1 MVYLWNEPKIST
13 RLSRSN
19 HLEYIY
25 RVHSLSISKPPS
37 ASGPPSRRHHKM
49 VVKIRLARFGRRHAP
64 IYNIVV
70 AHART
75 AQTNRPIEVIG
86 TYNPIPAPP
95 VDGIGKGTKHI
106 ELDTARA
113 KYWLGVGAQ
122 PSDPV
127 WRLLSMVSR
136 VGRSSPQ
143 FEDRGWGLM
152 KWQFGLLEPKWSV
165 ARLQSKAGKSAVKP
179 KEPKNVEDVTR
190 SIQGN
195 IEIGEPGATA
205 KGT

>member
-1 MVYLWNEPKIST
+1 
-13 RLSRSN
+13 
-19 HLEYIY
+19 
-25 RVHSLSISKPPS
+25 
-37 ASGPPSRRHHKM
+37 M

-64 IYNIVV
+64 VYNIVV
-70 AHART
+70 AHARS

-86 TYNPIPAPP
+86 TYNPIPVPP

-113 KYWLGVGAQ
+113 KYWLGTGAQ

-127 WRLLSMVSR
+127 WRLLSM
-136 VGRSSPQ
+136 
-143 FEDRGWGLM
+143 
-152 KWQFGLLEPKWSV
+152 FGLLEPKWSV

-179 KEPKNVEDVTR
+179 KEPRNVEDVTK

-195 IEIGEPGATA
+195 IGIGEPGATA
-205 KGT
+205 KET